1 MSDLDIRSGGVVAVD
16 VASLRAAA
24 GDLATV
30 AARCH
35 ELADRLWSVTPILA
49 QAGHWHLAPAERTRA
64 AATDVER
71 IVRDLHDM
79 ADLYELV
86 ERAATGRVSDLLGQL
101 MLARAGADRL
111 IERDAGFTPHRALA
125 SLLLGG
131 LGLAATSGLL
141 GLVQPV
147 DRGRLSADTS
157 LAARE
162 GAVRT
167 TLLSQGT
174 ASAPGTLEELTARV
188 PHDSE
193 ARVRVERYDMTDG
206 STQFVAYVD
215 GTQVGA
221 DDAEPFDMT
230 SNLDLYLRHE
240 SADSYEALRQALQSA
255 GAETGATVHLVG
267 YSQGAMAVSHVALSG
282 EYRVPTL
289 VTVGSPVEADVGD
302 ETLSV
307 SLRHTDDPVA
317 YLATGGFA
325 AGVGA
330 VGSFVAE
337 RRIGAAN
344 VIEPHQMKNYR
355 ETAALLDAS
364 PDPRMDAVR
373 ERLAGLGAAAS
384 VTVSAYGA
392 QRAPQPGGGRGGGG
406 V

>member
-1 MSDLDIRSGGVVAVD
+1 MSELDIRSGGIVAVD
-16 VASLRAAA
+16 VESLRAAA
-24 GDLATV
+24 GDLASV
-30 AARCH
+30 SARCRD
-35 ELADRLWSVTPILA
+35 LADRLWPVTPALSD
-49 QAGHWHLAPAERTRA
+49 AGHWHLAPAERARA
-64 AATDVER
+64 AAASADR
-71 IVRDLHDM
+71 IVTDLRDM

-86 ERAATGRVSDLLGQL
+86 ERAATERIADPSERL
-101 MLARAGADRL
+101 MLARAGLGRL
-111 IERDAGFTPHRALA
+111 LDRDAGFTPHRGLA
-125 SLLLGG
+125 SLLFGG
-131 LGLAATSGLL
+131 LGLAVATGLL
-141 GLVQPV
+141 GLVQLA
-147 DRGRLSADTS
+147 DRGRLPAGTVLD
-157 LAARE
+157 ARG

-167 TLLSQGT
+167 MLLSQGT
-174 ASAPGTLEELTARV
+174 ASAPGTLEELTARI
-188 PHDSE
+188 PHDSD
-193 ARVRVERYDMTDG
+193 ARVRVERYDLADG

-221 DDAEPFDMT
+221 GDDEPFDMT
-230 SNLDLYLRHE
+230 SNLELYLERE
-240 SADSYEALRQALQSA
+240 GADSYEAVRQALRSA
-255 GAETGATVHLVG
+255 GAEPGATVHLVG

-282 EYRVPTL
+282 EYLVPTL

-302 ETLSV
+302 DTLNV

-337 RRIGAAN
+337 RRVGASS
-344 VIEPHQMKNYR
+344 VIAPHHMKNYR

-392 QRAPQPGGGRGGGG
+392 QRAPEPGGGSGGGG
-406 V
+406 A